1 MSEMTNMPTV
11 SVGNLINEY
20 TALCSAVIASGK
32 SFSKLPA
39 WFLWGPPGVGKSD
52 AIKQIA
58 KNLEEDTGKRVV
70 ITDIRLLLFS
80 PIDLHGVPIADERK
94 EFTKWLMPKFFDMDS
109 SDETINILFLDEL
122 SAAPPSIQATAYQ
135 ITLDRAIG
143 EHKLPD
149 NCLVIAA
156 GNRTTDR
163 SVAYKMPNA
172 LANRL
177 IHFEVGV
184 DFESW
189 KDWASK
195 SGIHPFVLGYLA
207 YDNSKLYA
215 EDVPMEQVAF
225 PTPRS
230 WAFVSEL
237 LNTLGDLKRMDELF
251 TMISGCVGSS
261 VALEFI
267 SWCNAHADCPEV
279 MDIFKGVAT
288 KYPTTMDGLYAL
300 INSIVTCASQRAN
313 MADEESLSV
322 TELENVCRYAMRFPM
337 DYQMCLYTNLC
348 AKKQVKELLV
358 KVKSFRDWV
367 KKNQCFEL
375 TAD

>member
-1 MSEMTNMPTV
+1 MSEMSNMPTV
-11 SVGNLINEY
+11 SVGNLIDEY

-32 SFSKLPA
+32 SFAKLPA

-58 KNLEEDTGKRVV
+58 HNLEERTGKKVV

-80 PIDLHGVPIADERK
+80 PIDLHGVPIADESR
-94 EFTKWLMPKFFDMDS
+94 EFTKWLMPKFFDMDC

-122 SAAPPSIQATAYQ
+122 SAAPPSVQATAYQ

-189 KDWASK
+189 KEWATK

-207 YDNSKLYA
+207 YDNSKLYG
-215 EDVPMEQVAF
+215 EDIPMEQVAF

-230 WAFVSEL
+230 WSFVSEI
-237 LNTLGDLKRMDELF
+237 LNTLGDVRRMDEMF
-251 TMISGCVGSS
+251 SMISGCVGSGT
-261 VALEFI
+261 ALEFI
-267 SWCNAHADCPEV
+267 SWCNSHANCPEV
-279 MDIFKGVAT
+279 ADIFRGVTT
-288 KYPTTMDGLYAL
+288 KYPSAMDGLFAL
-300 INSIVTCASQRAN
+300 INSIVAYASNRAKLT
-313 MADEESLSV
+313 DGPSLSV
-322 TELENVCRYAMRFPM
+322 TELENVCRYAVKFPP

-348 AKKQVKELLV
+348 ANISIKEVLV
-358 KVKSFRDWV
+358 KVKPFREWV

-375 TAD
+375 AR